1 MTKLYLEPGEKVTLE
16 YSLMESKVN
25 VEYRIEYYTEKLNS
39 SKTTEDVN
47 LHTYSLRIQKSKLEL
62 INNLLNKLL

>member
-1 MTKLYLEPGEKVTLE
+1 MTKLYLEPVEKVTLE

-62 INNLLNKLL
+62 INKLLDKLL

>member
-1 MTKLYLEPGEKVTLE
+1 MTKLYLEPSEKVTLE

-25 VEYRIEYYTEKLNS
+25 VEQRIEYYTDKLNS
-39 SKTTEDVN
+39 STTTEDVN

-62 INNLLNKLL
+62 INQLLNKLL

>member
-1 MTKLYLEPGEKVTLE
+1 MTKLYLEPVEKVTLE

-39 SKTTEDVN
+39 STTTEDVN

-62 INNLLNKLL
+62 INKLLDKLL

>member
-1 MTKLYLEPGEKVTLE
+1 MTKLYLEPVEKVTLE

-25 VEYRIEYYTEKLNS
+25 VEQRIEYYTEKLNS
-39 SKTTEDVN
+39 STTTEDVN

-62 INNLLNKLL
+62 INKLLDKLL

>member
-1 MTKLYLEPGEKVTLE
+1 MTKLYLEPSEKVTLE

-25 VEYRIEYYTEKLNS
+25 VEQRIEYYTEKLNS
-39 SKTTEDVN
+39 YKTTEDVN

-62 INNLLNKLL
+62 INNLLDKLL